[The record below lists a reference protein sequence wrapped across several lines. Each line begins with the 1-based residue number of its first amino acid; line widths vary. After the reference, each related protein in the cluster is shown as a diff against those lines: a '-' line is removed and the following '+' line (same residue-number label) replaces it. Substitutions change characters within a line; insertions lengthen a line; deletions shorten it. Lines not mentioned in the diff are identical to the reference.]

1 MSNERRDTLSILSD
15 MLENMK
21 EPSRITRLLHASN
34 LSYSQFSK
42 YLKMILQMGLAQEQK
57 EPYHFFTITNDGK
70 FFINIVRK
78 RIEKELSICYINLK
92 N

>member
-1 MSNERRDTLSILSD
+1 MGNERRDTLSVLSD

-42 YLKMILQMGLAQEQK
+42 YIKMIIQMGLAQEQK
-57 EPYHFFTITNDGK
+57 EPYHSFTVTNDGK
-70 FFINIVRK
+70 FFMSMVRK
-78 RIEKELSICYINLK
+78 RTEEQSTC
-92 N
+92 